1 MLAHAC
7 YFRCMANTSTRK
19 PAQRRRPPTPAM
31 LKRKYRTDFFLH
43 LRASVVLLLLVV
55 GAFASRGLFS
65 GLAWFVLLIFVANA
79 VLGGIALV
87 AWRRFW

>member
-1 MLAHAC
+1 
-7 YFRCMANTSTRK
+7 MANTSGTRTRK
-19 PAQRRRPPTPAM
+19 PTPAM

-43 LRASVVLLLLVV
+43 LRAAVVLLLVV
-55 GAFASRGLFS
+55 AGSFGIWGPADGLPWFA
-65 GLAWFVLLIFVANA
+65 VLMFAANA